1 MFVRKLT
8 GADYDSF
15 LAMRINMLETSSEN
29 YSAGAND
36 WKTASKQQIMAYLLE
51 GEKEAGN
58 FVLGAFQPDLVGMV
72 GFRRET
78 RESVRHKGSIWGL
91 FQKPEGE
98 TSAMEEALLKEVVK
112 IVKSYEG
119 FEYIR
124 TVQNATNHTKMKLF
138 LSLGFV
144 QYGLEERSLRVG
156 DCFFDQ
162 AYLKLIV

>member
-1 MFVRKLT
+1 MIIRKLT

-15 LAMRINMLETSSEN
+15 LAMRINMLESSSEN
-29 YSAGAND
+29 YSAGVND
-36 WKTASKQQIMAYLLE
+36 WKSASQEQIMAYLLE

-58 FVLGAFQPDLVGMV
+58 FVLGAFQPDLIGMV

-91 FQKPEGE
+91 FQKPKGE
-98 TSAMEEALLKEVVK
+98 TSAIEEALLKELVK
-112 IVKSYEG
+112 IVKGYEG

-124 TVQNATNHTKMKLF
+124 TVQNASNHNKMNLF

-144 QYGLEERSLRVG
+144 PYGLEERSLRVG
-156 DCFFDQ
+156 GCFFDQ